1 MSMLIALYTLIFLAE
16 CFFAWHNFM
25 KNKEYA
31 INIAER
37 TALKYNLDLLD
48 DTVCLRK
55 INLQFEN
62 KRLVFYRVY
71 SFDYNTQSSDD
82 RYRGYIVIR
91 NGKFD
96 DVVVSEFEKAD
107 IVKESIISDQAVKT
121 SPYQSSHNIIN
132 FDE

>member
-1 MSMLIALYTLIFLAE
+1 MSIALYTLISLAG
-16 CFFAWHNFM
+16 CFFAWRNFM

-31 INIAER
+31 ISIAER
-37 TALKYNLDLLD
+37 AAVKYNLDLLD

-55 INLQFEN
+55 LNLWFEN

-91 NGKFD
+91 NGKLN

-107 IVKESIISDQAVKT
+107 IINESIISEQATNT
-121 SPYQSSHNIIN
+121 SSCKSAHNIIN

>member
-1 MSMLIALYTLIFLAE
+1 
-16 CFFAWHNFM
+16 M
-25 KNKEYA
+25 KNKECA
-31 INIAER
+31 ISIAER

-48 DTVCLRK
+48 DTVYLRK

-91 NGKFD
+91 NGRLD
-96 DVVVSEFEKAD
+96 DDFVSEFEKAD
-107 IVKESIISDQAVKT
+107 IVKESIISEQAANT
-121 SPYQSSHNIIN
+121 STASARK
-132 FDE
+132 

>member
-1 MSMLIALYTLIFLAE
+1 MSVALYTIIFLGIS
-16 CFFAWHNFM
+16 FFMWRNFM

-31 INIAER
+31 VDVAVR
-37 TALKYNLDLLD
+37 SSAKYNLDLLD

-55 INLQFEN
+55 INLKFES

-71 SFDYNTQSSDD
+71 SFDYNTVSSDD

-91 NGKFD
+91 NGRLD
-96 DVVVSEFEKAD
+96 DVVISEFEKAD
-107 IVKESIISDQAVKT
+107 VVKENIVSEQVVSKKT
-121 SPYQSSHNIIN
+121 RQPANNIIN

>member
-1 MSMLIALYTLIFLAE
+1 MSIALYTLIFLAG
-16 CFFAWHNFM
+16 CFFTWRNFM
-25 KNKEYA
+25 KNKECA
-31 INIAER
+31 ISIAER

-48 DTVCLRK
+48 DTVYLRK

-91 NGKFD
+91 NGRLD
-96 DVVVSEFEKAD
+96 DVVLEFEKVD
-107 IVKESIISDQAVKT
+107 IVKESTISEQATNT
-121 SPYQSSHNIIN
+121 SPHQSENNIIN
-132 FDE
+132 FDG

>member
-1 MSMLIALYTLIFLAE
+1 MSIALYTLIFLAG
-16 CFFAWHNFM
+16 CFFAWCNFM

-91 NGKFD
+91 NGRLD
-96 DVVVSEFEKAD
+96 DDVSEFEKAD
-107 IVKESIISDQAVKT
+107 IVKESIISKQVVNT
-121 SPYQSSHNIIN
+121 SPHQPENNIIN
-132 FDE
+132 FDG

>member
-1 MSMLIALYTLIFLAE
+1 MSIALYTLIFLAG
-16 CFFAWHNFM
+16 CFFAWRNFM

-31 INIAER
+31 ISIAER
-37 TALKYNLDLLD
+37 TAVKYNLDLLD

-91 NGKFD
+91 NGKLH
-96 DVVVSEFEKAD
+96 DVIVSEFEKAD
-107 IVKESIISDQAVKT
+107 IVKESIISDQAIKT
-121 SPYQSSHNIIN
+121 SPYQSAHNIIN

>member
-1 MSMLIALYTLIFLAE
+1 
-16 CFFAWHNFM
+16 M

-31 INIAER
+31 ISIAER
-37 TALKYNLDLLD
+37 TAVKYNLDLLD

-91 NGKFD
+91 NGKLH
-96 DVVVSEFEKAD
+96 DVIVSEFEKAD
-107 IVKESIISDQAVKT
+107 IVKESIISDQAIKT
-121 SPYQSSHNIIN
+121 SPYQSAHNIIN